1 MKITI
6 KDLMQIT
13 TTASYNLIFVTDS
26 KRDMY
31 VNVYNTV
38 SNHDMKKLSERT
50 EYVNLFWVSG
60 NVMFIVI

>member
-1 MKITI
+1 MKIRI

-26 KRDMY
+26 KHDMA

-38 SNHDMKKLSERT
+38 SNYDMKKLSERT

-60 NVMFIVI
+60 NEMFIVI